1 MVPMNYPN
9 NQSAVG
15 SVCHSV
21 LSLKLKLCPFVSR
34 LLRFVLLTVSKE
46 LLLKKKKSS
55 CCSSIGPFKEIGDLD
70 M

>member
-21 LSLKLKLCPFVSR
+21 LSLKLKLCPFVSC

-46 LLLKKKKSS
+46 LLLKKKVK
-55 CCSSIGPFKEIGDLD
+55 LL
-70 M
+70 

>member
-21 LSLKLKLCPFVSR
+21 LSLKLKLCSFVSR
-34 LLRFVLLTVSKE
+34 LLRFVLLTVGKE
-46 LLLKKKKSS
+46 LLLKKKVK
-55 CCSSIGPFKEIGDLD
+55 LL
-70 M
+70 